1 MHIITSTT
9 SRINIVFNISCFES
23 LGEPIGEVAWT
34 SSGRWELLSERTKRK
49 RGRFSFGG
57 VRGGRWRCEEQKE
70 NEGNFF
76 WGVWSRWDLAQD
88 VTTIATNPL

>member
-34 SSGRWELLSERTKRK
+34 SRGRWSFCGSEQKENVVDFLLGVFEVEGGGARNKK
-49 RGRFSFGG
+49 KMRGISFGG
-57 VRGGRWRCEEQKE
+57 VGRGGTWHRM
-70 NEGNFF
+70 
-76 WGVWSRWDLAQD
+76 
-88 VTTIATNPL
+88 